1 MTGRM
6 RMFAR
11 GWWKRPV
18 LGFIIFFLYW
28 NSILAWTDIRE
39 EPSVSIFLS
48 GVCPDGR
55 KAEEIL
61 EKYLSQLEQWENY
74 RSCLPGLERVKQA
87 VTRRVLSTDLEGPEA
102 RELVELA
109 VSRAVDL
116 LSGGLK
122 ESLTPEDLERCAA
135 KIEVHTAAKPRW
147 AMPPEKPFR
156 FPIFIDLCGKKA
168 VVIGGGAV
176 ACRRAGVLA
185 RFDPAETP
193 MSGAFYFVCLKENL
207 FAADWIH
214 WME

>member
-61 EKYLSQLEQWENY
+61 ETEAGSENPSGICFY
-74 RSCLPGLERVKQA
+74 QDAGLKGTERYTVRKNVA
-87 VTRRVLSTDLEGPEA
+87 GSRR
-102 RELVELA
+102 
-109 VSRAVDL
+109 RAVW
-116 LSGGLK
+116 K
-122 ESLTPEDLERCAA
+122 R
-135 KIEVHTAAKPRW
+135 
-147 AMPPEKPFR
+147 
-156 FPIFIDLCGKKA
+156 
-168 VVIGGGAV
+168 GA
-176 ACRRAGVLA
+176 L
-185 RFDPAETP
+185 
-193 MSGAFYFVCLKENL
+193 
-207 FAADWIH
+207 
-214 WME
+214 

>member
-61 EKYLSQLEQWENY
+61 ETEAGVGKSIRDMFLSG
-74 RSCLPGLERVKQA
+74 RRPERTERYTVRKNVA
-87 VTRRVLSTDLEGPEA
+87 GSRR
-102 RELVELA
+102 
-109 VSRAVDL
+109 RAVW
-116 LSGGLK
+116 K
-122 ESLTPEDLERCAA
+122 R
-135 KIEVHTAAKPRW
+135 
-147 AMPPEKPFR
+147 
-156 FPIFIDLCGKKA
+156 
-168 VVIGGGAV
+168 GA
-176 ACRRAGVLA
+176 L
-185 RFDPAETP
+185 
-193 MSGAFYFVCLKENL
+193 
-207 FAADWIH
+207 
-214 WME
+214 